1 MDHTNLQFFALENGF
16 LVPLLAAALV
26 VDVATSRGKDATA
39 SPKWHCARQRTP
51 PAVHRRTGVA
61 AVHPQGAHA
70 TASLA
75 GPEAGGG
82 GASRGPSGGSPR
94 PRRIGAPERRRPSA
108 TPGGGAPKGQR
119 LLSRSPPATTG
130 SGDTSRR
137 WRMADGGGGACGARQ
152 QRGTAH
158 GGAHRAGGPGV
169 GLGSNR
175 SPFNLYFIFIFTEA
189 GQKAGPFWASG
200 TGLGQQA
207 ARPSSRFLFLSV
219 KRK

>member
-1 MDHTNLQFFALENGF
+1 MDSSF
-16 LVPLLAAALV
+16 LFSPLHWSSTSPLPEERTPLLHPNGTALGSAPRRRCTGAQEWRRCTRRGPTRRPRWPARRPEAEVPPGAQAAAALG
-26 VDVATSRGKDATA
+26 R
-39 SPKWHCARQRTP
+39 
-51 PAVHRRTGVA
+51 
-61 AVHPQGAHA
+61 
-70 TASLA
+70 
-75 GPEAGGG
+75 
-82 GASRGPSGGSPR
+82 GASAHRS
-94 PRRIGAPERRRPSA
+94 
-108 TPGGGAPKGQR
+108 GGGAPKGQR

-175 SPFNLYFIFIFTEA
+175 SPFNLYFIFIFTKA

-207 ARPSSRFLFLSV
+207 ARPSSRFLVLSV